1 MKLKDGR
8 TMTALEIQKEYLEA
22 CLAYAQHVDADPV
35 TRDILD
41 RWTDMLTRLGTV

>member
-1 MKLKDGR
+1 LDVD
-8 TMTALEIQKEYLEA
+8 LF
-22 CLAYAQHVDADPV
+22 YAQHVDADPV